1 MKETLEEAAKK
12 YADTKE
18 EYVLKWRIRKES
30 IAHLGLY
37 LGYID
42 GAKWQQEQLE
52 KELNRFFLYLRNSG
66 EHFIGVPNEQFV
78 KKYLEGK

>member
-1 MKETLEEAAKK
+1 MENNMKETLEEAAKK

-37 LGYID
+37 LGYIE
-42 GAKWQQEQLE
+42 GAK
-52 KELNRFFLYLRNSG
+52 
-66 EHFIGVPNEQFV
+66 
-78 KKYLEGK
+78 